1 MAFPLLAV
9 KGQMPAGVEGHV
21 SHSSHQSHVSGT
33 GGHVSH
39 VSHHSHVSSVP
50 APAPILA
57 PPVEEPGHR
66 SVNIDINTKKVGQDL
81 HRAEEKVQDALNS
94 SKEDPA
100 KRAATQAINTAK
112 EVGN

>member
-1 MAFPLLAV
+1 MRNLLAFLAALALTF
-9 KGQMPAGVEGHV
+9 AGVGWYLDWFKIR
-21 SHSSHQSHVSGT
+21 S
-33 GGHVSH
+33 
-39 VSHHSHVSSVP
+39 
-50 APAPILA
+50 A